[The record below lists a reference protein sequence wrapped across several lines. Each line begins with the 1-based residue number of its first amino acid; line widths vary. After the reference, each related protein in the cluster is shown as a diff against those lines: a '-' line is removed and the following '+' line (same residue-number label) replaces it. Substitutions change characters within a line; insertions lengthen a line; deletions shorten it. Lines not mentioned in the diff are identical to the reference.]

1 MKIGDI
7 KIDKLTK
14 DQTLT
19 VEISL
24 SRQFYIRLFLSKLFF
39 IVGAWILG
47 CDLDFNNKDVS
58 IEEHF

>member
-1 MKIGDI
+1 MKIGDM

-39 IVGAWILG
+39 NIGAWILG
-47 CDLDFNNKDVS
+47 CSLDFNNDNVS
-58 IEEHF
+58 TEEHF